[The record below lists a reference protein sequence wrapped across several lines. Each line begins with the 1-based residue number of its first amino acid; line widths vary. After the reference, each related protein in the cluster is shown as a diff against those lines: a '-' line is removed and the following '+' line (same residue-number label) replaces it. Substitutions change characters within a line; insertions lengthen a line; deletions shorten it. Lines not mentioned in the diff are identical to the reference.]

1 MNRTIS
7 RIVVGQ
13 STFDGAGVKLRRI
26 FGFSADNAFD
36 PFLLLDDFG
45 SDRPEDFLAGF
56 PWHPHRGIETVTWV
70 LEGRVAHG
78 DSLGNSGV
86 IGPGEMQWMSAGS
99 GIIHQEM
106 PERAEGRLRGLQLW
120 VNLPAREKMSTP
132 KYRGITPDEVPHVPL
147 PGGGEVLVLAGEYGG
162 VTGPVRDVVASPR
175 YLDVTLP
182 AGGEFIWDGLDGLT
196 VFAYVVEGAAWF
208 GPEEATVVKR
218 GSGALPLGSA
228 VLFGD
233 GDTVVVRA
241 ADEGARFVLAA
252 GKPLREPV
260 AWRGPIVMN
269 TQQELDLAFREF
281 HAGTFVK

>member
-1 MNRTIS
+1 MIREIK

-13 STFDGAGVKLRRI
+13 DTFDGAGVKLRRV
-26 FGFSADNAFD
+26 FGFGADNAFD

-78 DSLGNSGV
+78 DSLGNAGV

-120 VNLPAREKMSTP
+120 VNLPAAHKMSAP
-132 KYRGITPDEVPHVPL
+132 RYRGITPDEVPGVPL
-147 PGGGEVLVLAGEYGG
+147 AGGGEVLVLAGEYAG

-182 AGGEFIWDGLDGLT
+182 AGGEFTWDGLGGLT
-196 VFAYVVEGAAWF
+196 VFAYVMEGAAGF
-208 GPEEATVVKR
+208 GKEASKTRPMPR
-218 GSGALPLGSA
+218 GNA

-233 GDTVVVRA
+233 GDAVRA
-241 ADEGARFVLAA
+241 TAADAGARFILVA
-252 GKPLREPV
+252 GAPLREPV

-269 TQQELDLAFREF
+269 TQAELDLAFREF

>member
-1 MNRTIS
+1 MIRELKK
-7 RIVVGQ
+7 IVHGQ
-13 STFDGAGVKLRRI
+13 DTFDGAGVKLRRI

-45 SDRPEDFLAGF
+45 SDKPEDFLAGF

-78 DSLGNSGV
+78 DSLDNAGV

-120 VNLPAREKMSTP
+120 VNLPAREKMSP
-132 KYRGITPDEVPHVPL
+132 PRYRGITPEEVPRVPL

-182 AGGEFIWDGLDGLT
+182 AGGAFTWDGLAGLT
-196 VFAYVVEGAAWF
+196 VFAYVVEGTARF
-208 GPEEATVVKR
+208 GPDAKPETNR
-218 GSGALPLGSA
+218 GTA

-233 GDTVVVRA
+233 GDAVRTIA
-241 ADEGARFVLAA
+241 GDAGARFILVA
-252 GKPLREPV
+252 GAPLREPV

-269 TQQELDLAFREF
+269 TQAELDLAFREF

>member
-1 MNRTIS
+1 MLRTIH
-7 RIVVGQ
+7 RIVHGQ
-13 STFDGAGVKLRRI
+13 ETFDGAGVKLRRV

-45 SDRPEDFLAGF
+45 ADRPEDFMAGF
-56 PWHPHRGIETVTWV
+56 PWHPHRGIETVTWM
-70 LEGRVAHG
+70 LDGRVAHG
-78 DSLGNSGV
+78 DSLGNEGV

-106 PERAEGRLRGLQLW
+106 PERGEGRLRGLQLW
-120 VNLPAREKMSTP
+120 VNLPSTHKMSP
-132 KYRGITPDEVPHVPL
+132 PRYRGISPGEVPRVTL
-147 PGGGEVLVLAGEYGG
+147 PGGGSVLVLAGTYGG

-182 AGGEFIWDGLDGLT
+182 AGGTFTWDDLTGLT
-196 VFAYVVEGAAWF
+196 VFAYVIEGAV
-208 GPEEATVVKR
+208 GPAPENAEVVRR
-218 GSGALPLGSA
+218 GSAALFSAGEALQVTAGA
-228 VLFGD
+228 D
-233 GDTVVVRA
+233 
-241 ADEGARFVLAA
+241 GARMVLVA
-252 GKPLREPV
+252 GAPLREPV

>member
-1 MNRTIS
+1 MICNIS

-13 STFDGAGVKLRRI
+13 DTFDGAGVKLRRI

-45 SDRPEDFLAGF
+45 SDNPDDFLAGF
-56 PWHPHRGIETVTWV
+56 PWHPHRGIETVTWM

-120 VNLPAREKMSTP
+120 VNLPAREKMSAP
-132 KYRGITPDEVPHVPL
+132 KYRGILPHEVPTLPL
-147 PGGGEVLVLAGEYGG
+147 PDGGEVLVLAGEYGG

-175 YLDVTLP
+175 YLDVNLP
-182 AGGEFIWDGLDGLT
+182 AGGEFTWEGLGGLT
-196 VFAYVVEGAAWF
+196 VFAYVVEGAARF
-208 GPEEATVVKR
+208 APKTDAVKR
-218 GSGALPLGSA
+218 GSA

-233 GDTVVVRA
+233 GDTVEVRA
-241 ADEGARFVLAA
+241 PHEGARFVLAA
-252 GKPLREPV
+252 GTPLREPV

-269 TQQELDLAFREF
+269 TQQELDRAFGELRE
-281 HAGTFVK
+281 GTFVKPAI

>member
-1 MNRTIS
+1 MNREIK

-13 STFDGAGVKLRRI
+13 DTFDGAGVKLRRI

-56 PWHPHRGIETVTWV
+56 PWHPHRGIETVTWM

-120 VNLPAREKMSTP
+120 VNLPAREKMSAP

-182 AGGEFIWDGLDGLT
+182 PGGAFTWDGLGGLT
-196 VFAYVVEGAAWF
+196 VFAYVVEGAAGF
-208 GPEEATVVKR
+208 GPDGAAPVLRSTA
-218 GSGALPLGSA
+218 ALPRGTA
-228 VLFGD
+228 ALFDD
-233 GDTVVVRA
+233 GDAVRA
-241 ADEGARFVLAA
+241 TAAGDGARFILVA
-252 GKPLREPV
+252 GAPLREPV